1 MYKKEQHKHF
11 RMKEII
17 KNHNKKCSET
27 DSLLSQYGFVEEY
40 ESVIRDNKTEEL
52 RFLYLQLKPTIGL
65 LVYNFYHTDTKR
77 NLQGF
82 DMFMYN
88 SNSIKDAIYQYHGHN
103 KYKRLP
109 RFRLL
114 SFQAH
119 IERTQLILD
128 QLLEEDIDD
137 FLAVESKYE
146 KVSCEL
152 YNKDI
157 ENPNDICELQE
168 IP

>member
-1 MYKKEQHKHF
+1 
-11 RMKEII
+11 MKEII

-40 ESVIRDNKTEEL
+40 ESVIRDNKAEEL

-65 LVYNFYHTDTKR
+65 LVYNFCHTDTKR
-77 NLQGF
+77 NFQGF

-88 SNSIKDAIYQYHGHN
+88 TNSIKDAIYQFHN
-103 KYKRLP
+103 KHNNLP
-109 RFRLL
+109 KFRLSGIQSKL
-114 SFQAH
+114 
-119 IERTQLILD
+119 ECTQLILA
-128 QLLEEDIDD
+128 QLIEEENDN

-152 YNKDI
+152 YIKEK
-157 ENPNDICELQE
+157 ENPNAICELQKT
-168 IP
+168 P

>member
-1 MYKKEQHKHF
+1 
-11 RMKEII
+11 MKEII

-27 DSLLSQYGFVEEY
+27 NSLLSQYGFVEEY
-40 ESVIRDNKTEEL
+40 ETVVRNNKSEKL

-82 DMFMYN
+82 DMFMFDTDCV
-88 SNSIKDAIYQYHGHN
+88 KDAIYQFHGHN
-103 KYKRLP
+103 KHKRLP
-109 RFRLL
+109 GFRLL
-114 SFQAH
+114 CFQDH

-128 QLLEEDIDD
+128 LLLKEENDV

-146 KVSCEL
+146 KVLREL
-152 YNKDI
+152 YNKEI
-157 ENPNDICELQE
+157 ENSNAIFEL
-168 IP
+168 

>member
-1 MYKKEQHKHF
+1 
-11 RMKEII
+11 MKEII

-27 DSLLSQYGFVEEY
+27 NSLLSQYGFVEEY
-40 ESVIRDNKTEEL
+40 ETVVRNNKAEKL

-82 DMFMYN
+82 DMFMYD
-88 SNSIKDAIYQYHGHN
+88 SNSIKDAIYQFHGHN
-103 KYKRLP
+103 KHKRLP
-109 RFRLL
+109 GFRLL
-114 SFQAH
+114 GFHDH
-119 IERTQLILD
+119 IERTKLILD
-128 QLLEEDIDD
+128 QLLEEENDD

-146 KVSCEL
+146 NVSCEL
-152 YNKDI
+152 YNKEKED
-157 ENPNDICELQE
+157 PNAICELKE

>member
-1 MYKKEQHKHF
+1 
-11 RMKEII
+11 MKEII

-40 ESVIRDNKTEEL
+40 ETVVRNNKTEKL
-52 RFLYLQLKPTIGL
+52 RFLYLQLKPSIGL

-82 DMFMYN
+82 DMFMYD
-88 SNSIKDAIYQYHGHN
+88 SNSIKDAIYQFHGQN

-109 RFRLL
+109 GFRLL

-128 QLLEEDIDD
+128 LLLKEENED
-137 FLAVESKYE
+137 FLAVETKYE
-146 KVSCEL
+146 KVSREL
-152 YNKDI
+152 YNKEI
-157 ENPNDICELQE
+157 ENPNDICE
-168 IP
+168 

>member
-1 MYKKEQHKHF
+1 
-11 RMKEII
+11 MKEII

-27 DSLLSQYGFVEEY
+27 NSLLSQYGFVEEY
-40 ESVIRDNKTEEL
+40 ETVVRNNKAEKL
-52 RFLYLQLKPTIGL
+52 RFLYLQIKPTIGL

-82 DMFMYN
+82 DMFMYD
-88 SNSIKDAIYQYHGHN
+88 SNSIKDAIYQFHGHN
-103 KYKRLP
+103 KHKGLP
-109 RFRLL
+109 GFMLL
-114 SFQAH
+114 CFQDH
-119 IERTQLILD
+119 IEHTKLILD

-137 FLAVESKYE
+137 FLAVETKYE

-152 YNKDI
+152 YNKVI

-168 IP
+168 TP

>member
-1 MYKKEQHKHF
+1 
-11 RMKEII
+11 MKEIS
-17 KNHNKKCSET
+17 KKHNKECSET

-40 ESVIRDNKTEEL
+40 ETVVRNNKAEKL

-82 DMFMYN
+82 DMFMFDTDCV
-88 SNSIKDAIYQYHGHN
+88 KDAIYQFHGHN
-103 KYKRLP
+103 KHKGLP
-109 RFRLL
+109 GFMLL
-114 SFQAH
+114 CFQDH

-128 QLLEEDIDD
+128 LLLEEANDD
-137 FLAVESKYE
+137 FLAVETKYE

-152 YNKDI
+152 YNKEK
-157 ENPNDICELQE
+157 ENPNAICELQE
-168 IP
+168 TP

>member
-1 MYKKEQHKHF
+1 
-11 RMKEII
+11 MKDLIN
-17 KNHNKKCSET
+17 KHNKECSET
-27 DSLLSQYGFVEEY
+27 DSLLSQYGFMEEY
-40 ESVIRDNKTEEL
+40 ETVVRNNKAEKL

-88 SNSIKDAIYQYHGHN
+88 SNSIKDAIYQFHEHN

-109 RFRLL
+109 RFRL
-114 SFQAH
+114 SGFQDY

-128 QLLEEDIDD
+128 QLLEEHIDD
-137 FLAVESKYE
+137 FLAVETKYE
-146 KVSCEL
+146 KVSREL
-152 YNKDI
+152 YNKEK
-157 ENPNDICELQE
+157 ENPNAIYELQE
-168 IP
+168 TPCFT

>member
-1 MYKKEQHKHF
+1 
-11 RMKEII
+11 MKNNNI
-17 KNHNKKCSET
+17 HNQQCAAT
-27 DSLLSQYGFVEEY
+27 NSLLSQYGFVEEY
-40 ESVIRDNKTEEL
+40 ESIIRDNKTEEL

-119 IERTQLILD
+119 IEHTQLILD

>member
-1 MYKKEQHKHF
+1 
-11 RMKEII
+11 MKEII
-17 KNHNKKCSET
+17 KNHNNKCSET
-27 DSLLSQYGFVEEY
+27 NSLLSQYGFVEEY
-40 ESVIRDNKTEEL
+40 ETVIRDNKAEEL

-65 LVYNFYHTDTKR
+65 LVYNFYHTDTKS

-88 SNSIKDAIYQYHGHN
+88 SNSIKDAIYQFHEHN

-109 RFRLL
+109 GFRLL
-114 SFQAH
+114 GFQDY

-128 QLLEEDIDD
+128 QLLEEENDD

-152 YNKDI
+152 CNKEI
-157 ENPNDICELQE
+157 ENPNAICELQE

>member
-1 MYKKEQHKHF
+1 
-11 RMKEII
+11 MKDLIN
-17 KNHNKKCSET
+17 KHNKECSKT
-27 DSLLSQYGFVEEY
+27 NLLLSQYGFVEEY
-40 ESVIRDNKTEEL
+40 KTVIRDNKAEEL

-65 LVYNFYHTDTKR
+65 LVYNFCHTDIKR
-77 NLQGF
+77 NFQGF

-88 SNSIKDAIYQYHGHN
+88 TNSVKDAIYQYHDHN

-109 RFRLL
+109 GFRLL
-114 SFQAH
+114 GFHDH

-128 QLLEEDIDD
+128 LLIEEDNDD

-152 YNKDI
+152 YNKEK
-157 ENPNDICELQE
+157 ENPNAICELQE
-168 IP
+168 TPYFT

>member
-1 MYKKEQHKHF
+1 
-11 RMKEII
+11 MKEII
-17 KNHNKKCSET
+17 KNHNNKCSET
-27 DSLLSQYGFVEEY
+27 NSLLSQYGFVEEY
-40 ESVIRDNKTEEL
+40 ETVIRDNKAEEL

-77 NLQGF
+77 NLHGF
-82 DMFMYN
+82 DMFMFDTDCV
-88 SNSIKDAIYQYHGHN
+88 KDAIYQFHGHN

-109 RFRLL
+109 GFRLL

-119 IERTQLILD
+119 IERTKLILD
-128 QLLEEDIDD
+128 QLLEEENDD

-152 YNKDI
+152 YNKEKED
-157 ENPNDICELQE
+157 PNAICELKE
-168 IP
+168 TP

>member
-1 MYKKEQHKHF
+1 
-11 RMKEII
+11 MKEII

-27 DSLLSQYGFVEEY
+27 NSLLSQYGFVEEY
-40 ESVIRDNKTEEL
+40 ETVVRNNKAEKL

-82 DMFMYN
+82 DMFMYD
-88 SNSIKDAIYQYHGHN
+88 SNSIKDAIYQFHGHN
-103 KYKRLP
+103 KHKGLP
-109 RFRLL
+109 GFMLL
-114 SFQAH
+114 CFQDH
-119 IERTQLILD
+119 IERTQLLLD
-128 QLLEEDIDD
+128 QLLEEENDD

-146 KVSCEL
+146 KVSREL
-152 YNKDI
+152 YNKEI
-157 ENPNDICELQE
+157 ENTNDICELQE

>member
-1 MYKKEQHKHF
+1 
-11 RMKEII
+11 MKNNNI
-17 KNHNKKCSET
+17 HNQQCAAT
-27 DSLLSQYGFVEEY
+27 NSLLSQYGFVEEY
-40 ESVIRDNKTEEL
+40 ESVIRDNKAEEL
-52 RFLYLQLKPTIGL
+52 RFLYLQLQPSIGL

-77 NLQGF
+77 NIQGY
-82 DMFMYN
+82 DMYMYN
-88 SNSIKDAIYQYHGHN
+88 SKSIKDAIYQYHGHN

-119 IERTQLILD
+119 IERTLLILD
-128 QLLEEDIDD
+128 QLLEEENDD

-146 KVSCEL
+146 KVSGEL
-152 YNKDI
+152 YNKEI
-157 ENPNDICELQE
+157 ESPNAICELQE

>member
-1 MYKKEQHKHF
+1 
-11 RMKEII
+11 MKEII